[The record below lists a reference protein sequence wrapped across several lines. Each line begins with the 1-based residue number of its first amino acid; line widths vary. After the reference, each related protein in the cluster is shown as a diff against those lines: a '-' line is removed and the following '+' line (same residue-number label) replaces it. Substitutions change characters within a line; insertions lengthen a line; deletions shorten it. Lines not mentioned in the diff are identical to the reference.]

1 MKKIKTKI
9 HKNQVIFYLSVKIY
23 SLEAIY
29 GAAYVFID
37 RAYLF
42 LDSCSEKKIAVFL
55 KGKNKLS
62 RKQLEALKGDFLN
75 ELLDY
80 AFRIKLSRNSRKLRE
95 FIVGQALVSAYGDD
109 EVVQENE
116 IGYKDD
122 PLGIAVSWEDKYG
135 AKLKKTEKEK
145 K

>member
-9 HKNQVIFYLSVKIY
+9 NKNQVIFYLSVKIY

>member
-9 HKNQVIFYLSVKIY
+9 NKNQVIFYLSVKIY

-116 IGYKDD
+116 IGYEDD

-135 AKLKKTEKEK
+135 AKPKKAEKENK
-145 K
+145 

>member
-9 HKNQVIFYLSVKIY
+9 NKNQVIFYLSVKIY

-116 IGYKDD
+116 IGYEDD

>member
-9 HKNQVIFYLSVKIY
+9 NKNQVIFYLSVKIY
-23 SLEAIY
+23 PLEAIY
-29 GAAYVFID
+29 GAAYVFLD

-75 ELLDY
+75 ELLNY
-80 AFRIKLSRNSRKLRE
+80 AFRIKLSRDSRKLRE

>member
-1 MKKIKTKI
+1 M
-9 HKNQVIFYLSVKIY
+9 
-23 SLEAIY
+23 
-29 GAAYVFID
+29 
-37 RAYLF
+37 
-42 LDSCSEKKIAVFL
+42 FL

-62 RKQLEALKGDFLN
+62 GKQLEDLKGDFLN
-75 ELLDY
+75 ELLNY
-80 AFRIKLSRNSRKLRE
+80 AFRIKLSKDSRKLRE
-95 FIVGQALVSAYGDD
+95 FIVGQALVSAYGNDD
-109 EVVQENE
+109 VVQENDE